1 MQQRKQALLK
11 VCLHWRAGVAGA
23 RGCPCFTRIW
33 TSCTSVPSSCTADLS
48 FGASSPDTLP
58 GNTCSRSAM
67 ALRAINVLPV
77 LCPALAMGGEAVPCL
92 HLPRSNYHVRMGGGQ
107 FRPSSGRGCVKLTLR
122 LPGNILK
129 WKYAQIS

>member
-1 MQQRKQALLK
+1 M
-11 VCLHWRAGVAGA
+11 
-23 RGCPCFTRIW
+23 
-33 TSCTSVPSSCTADLS
+33 SCASVPGSCTADLS
-48 FGASSPDTLP
+48 FGASSHETLP

-77 LCPALAMGGEAVPCL
+77 LCSALATGMGGGAVPCL
-92 HLPRSNYHVRMGGGQ
+92 HLPKSNCHVRRGGE
-107 FRPSSGRGCVKLTLR
+107 FRPGSGRGCVKLTLQ